1 MSQVPALS
9 ELRKISQPP
18 ILMKRPVEGVF
29 GPFYRR
35 LSLPISWLLLH
46 TKTTPNMVT
55 VVNLLVVTFLPF
67 LLIIQPFSLGILLFF
82 LTFQLWKVLDN
93 VDGEMARYLN
103 RRTLSG
109 PYLDQISHLTAFP
122 ALFISLGLVL
132 SRELAEPQMLTIGF
146 IVATLA
152 ILSVGIYHLIFAVL
166 LHSRVFDEEAAQ
178 DSEELPGG
186 ALVTIYRFLTWPM
199 EMSLV
204 VSLLLLATLYGTFAD
219 DITNCW
225 YVYFGFYTLVFGF
238 SIIRNIISSKRKL
251 DIIQSRMG
259 AIKSEEEK

>member
-1 MSQVPALS
+1 
-9 ELRKISQPP
+9 
-18 ILMKRPVEGVF
+18 
-29 GPFYRR
+29 
-35 LSLPISWLLLH
+35 
-46 TKTTPNMVT
+46 MVT
-55 VVNLLVVTFLPF
+55 VVNLLVVTILPF
-67 LLIIQPFSLGILLFF
+67 LIVIEPFSLGILLFF

-122 ALFISLGLVL
+122 ALFVSLAIVL
-132 SRELAEPQMLTIGF
+132 ARELNEPNLLLIGF
-146 IVATLA
+146 MVAILA
-152 ILSVGIYHLIFAVL
+152 LLSVGIYHLIFAVL

-204 VSLLLLATLYGTFAD
+204 VTLLLLATLNGTFAEN
-219 DITNCW
+219 IVNYW
-225 YVYFGFYTLVFGF
+225 YLYFGFYLLIFGF
-238 SIIRNIISSKRKL
+238 SILRNIVSSKRKL
-251 DIIQSRMG
+251 DIIQRRTG
-259 AIKSEEEK
+259 AIKSEQE